1 MSVAHRCGGL
11 FRLCAGAAFA
21 LALAMRP
28 AMADERNP
36 YAIWVVGEGEKN
48 GQPIMVRWRD
58 KMPPSDV
65 KAANPWCVEITWRY
79 QHDASGKVSKEETE
93 RALDLDT
100 TLAQEIDNPDTA
112 IQVAGF
118 SDKDH
123 RVWIYYANDRYKIEA
138 ALDAMK
144 REDAS
149 LPLTYETHEDKDWQG
164 LQLVLGTVKESP
176 AK

>member
-1 MSVAHRCGGL
+1 MNIARGSDGL
-11 FRLCAGAAFA
+11 FRLLAGAAFS
-21 LALAMRP
+21 LALAVRP
-28 AMADERNP
+28 AIADEHKP
-36 YAIWVVGEGEKN
+36 YAVWVIGEGERN

-58 KMPPSDV
+58 KMPPADV
-65 KAANPWCVEITWRY
+65 KAANPWCVEITWQY
-79 QHDASGKVSKEETE
+79 QHDASGKVTQEETD

-112 IQVAGF
+112 VQVAGF

-123 RVWIYYANDRYKIEA
+123 RVWIYYANDRYKIES

-149 LPLTYETHEDKDWQG
+149 LPLTYESHEDKDWQG
-164 LQLVLGTVKESP
+164 LQLVLGTVKER
-176 AK
+176 AQK